1 MLRKPQARTCT
12 PPLLGRPHS
21 SRGPNIPSL
30 PLHSHG
36 SHAGSSRRTPPPAT
50 TRAQPPG
57 GSPQAA
63 QRSPLPVPALAPL
76 PSPPPQAVKIGV
88 PTCPGVWRHGKGK
101 WIPPPHTAWTAAWDQ
116 PASSGLTVQD
126 LCSEAPGARAGAR
139 LRGATPW
146 SGPPGS
152 LPATPRGWP
161 DPTESQGL
169 CASRK
174 GSRPRSPGPCWQCGG
189 PCPRCP
195 PAATLR
201 SSQCGCCSKC
211 GCRGLSNF

>member
-36 SHAGSSRRTPPPAT
+36 SHAGSSRRTPPPVT

-57 GSPQAA
+57 GSPRAA

-76 PSPPPQAVKIGV
+76 PSPSPQAVKIGV
-88 PTCPGVWRHGKGK
+88 STCPGVWRHGKGK
-101 WIPPPHTAWTAAWDQ
+101 WIPPTHTAWTAAWDQ
-116 PASSGLTVQD
+116 PASSGLTVQA

-146 SGPPGS
+146 SGPPGEPASYPKGLAGPHRVTRAVRVQERQPPPVPWAMLAVTGAVPS
-152 LPATPRGWP
+152 L
-161 DPTESQGL
+161 
-169 CASRK
+169 
-174 GSRPRSPGPCWQCGG
+174 SPSGDSPLFSVW
-189 PCPRCP
+189 
-195 PAATLR
+195 LLLEVW
-201 SSQCGCCSKC
+201 
-211 GCRGLSNF
+211 LSGVV

>member
-36 SHAGSSRRTPPPAT
+36 SHAGSSRRTPPPVT

-57 GSPQAA
+57 GLSAGSPAVTLA
-63 QRSPLPVPALAPL
+63 CPRSGPSALTLSPGCENRGPHLPRGMEAREGKMD
-76 PSPPPQAVKIGV
+76 PPH
-88 PTCPGVWRHGKGK
+88 T
-101 WIPPPHTAWTAAWDQ
+101 HTAWTAAWDQ
-116 PASSGLTVQD
+116 PASSGLTVQA

-146 SGPPGS
+146 SGPPGEPASYPKGLAGPHRVTRAVRVQERQPPPVPWAVLAVTGAVPS
-152 LPATPRGWP
+152 L
-161 DPTESQGL
+161 
-169 CASRK
+169 
-174 GSRPRSPGPCWQCGG
+174 SPSGDSPLFSVW
-189 PCPRCP
+189 
-195 PAATLR
+195 LLLEVW
-201 SSQCGCCSKC
+201 
-211 GCRGLSNF
+211 LSGVV

>member
-36 SHAGSSRRTPPPAT
+36 SHAGSSRRTPPPVT

-57 GSPQAA
+57 GSPRAA

-76 PSPPPQAVKIGV
+76 PSPSPQAVKIGV

-101 WIPPPHTAWTAAWDQ
+101 WIPLTHTQPGQPPGTSRPRAGSLSRTFAQ
-116 PASSGLTVQD
+116 RRP
-126 LCSEAPGARAGAR
+126 APGQVPDSEGPRPG
-139 LRGATPW
+139 RGPL
-146 SGPPGS
+146 GS
-152 LPATPRGWP
+152 PPATPRGWP

-174 GSRPRSPGPCWQCGG
+174 GSRPQSPGPCWQ
-189 PCPRCP
+189 
-195 PAATLR
+195 
-201 SSQCGCCSKC
+201 
-211 GCRGLSNF
+211 